1 MRYRLVLWDFDGTLA
16 DTGADVWDSLNYAA
30 ACCGARLPEE
40 FTADNANLS
49 KSVSDIFRYLIPF
62 PGDEAYETFNA
73 DVAAHYRA
81 LNDFAHTRLYSGVL
95 PLIGA
100 LRRNRVRNV
109 IVTNKPCQALERLL
123 HIKGWGSLFD
133 GWITPDW
140 ISSDCPHEQTTGEMS
155 KTAMIAKMIALYNA
169 APGNCVY
176 VGDTWSDVQSAHA
189 NGIDCIAVTYGDGD
203 VVKLHEQRPEYCVNS
218 VDEVAAVLLAADT
231 NDAPAV
237 SVLEREVA

>member
-30 ACCGARLPEE
+30 SRCGARLPEE
-40 FTADNANLS
+40 FTADDANLG

-62 PGDEAYETFNA
+62 PGDEAYAAFDA
-73 DVAAHYRA
+73 DVSTHYRA
-81 LNDFAHTRLYSGVL
+81 VNDFAHTRLYPGVL

-109 IVTNKPCQALERLL
+109 IITNKPCQALERLL
-123 HIKGWGSLFD
+123 RVKGWAGLFD
-133 GWITPDW
+133 GWITPDY
-140 ISSDCPHEQTTGEMS
+140 PNEQTAGEMS
-155 KTAMIAKMIALYNA
+155 KTAMIAAMISRYDA
-169 APGNCVY
+169 APAECAY

-203 VVKLHEQRPEYCVNS
+203 VVRLREQRPEYCA
-218 VDEVAAVLLAADT
+218 DDMDGVAAVLLAADT
-231 NDAPAV
+231 NDV
-237 SVLEREVA
+237 QTTSTMERMVA